1 MLSGSVMPPSTDT
14 LHGLGGDLPLAV
26 SGEKSIAARLQ
37 KLTQLSVNINA
48 MSLKK
53 IIQCDLYI
61 KQIKIVIILF
71 VSWKLPQNYTHTLVQ
86 IVFPLTVRGSEP
98 RRGTHT
104 WLHSSSMCF
113 CPSAMTARH

>member
-26 SGEKSIAARLQ
+26 SCEKRIAARLQ

-71 VSWKLPQNYTHTLVQ
+71 VS
-86 IVFPLTVRGSEP
+86 
-98 RRGTHT
+98 
-104 WLHSSSMCF
+104 
-113 CPSAMTARH
+113 